1 MQPNSSVTHLKK
13 QGCHDMLSSVLDSLF
28 GCSHRRTTFPITPKR
43 PSVRPGAYVTCLDC
57 GKEFAYNWNEMRR
70 EEKPVA
76 LVLPAASTRMTRH
89 SEESSRLLRF
99 GS

>member
-1 MQPNSSVTHLKK
+1 
-13 QGCHDMLSSVLDSLF
+13 MLNSVLDSLF
-28 GCSHRRTTFPITPKR
+28 GCSHRRTTFPLTPKR

-70 EEKPVA
+70 EEKPAAPVV
-76 LVLPAASTRMTRH
+76 VLKPSTRMTRPA
-89 SEESSRLLRF
+89 EKSSRLLRF